1 MWWFLC
7 LQFFFL
13 LTSLT
18 NLFLLLTFFLH
29 PQAYTFIELFAGAAW
44 VSRCMRT
51 GGHRTVS
58 LDILMGHG
66 EQGKQ
71 NYFDILTDSGF
82 LFLGISL
89 FGGADI
95 EAIF

>member
-1 MWWFLC
+1 
-7 LQFFFL
+7 
-13 LTSLT
+13 
-18 NLFLLLTFFLH
+18 
-29 PQAYTFIELFAGAAW
+29 
-44 VSRCMRT
+44 
-51 GGHRTVS
+51 
-58 LDILMGHG
+58 MGHG

-95 EAIF
+95 EAIFWLEDCLPKNDLLGVPCSL